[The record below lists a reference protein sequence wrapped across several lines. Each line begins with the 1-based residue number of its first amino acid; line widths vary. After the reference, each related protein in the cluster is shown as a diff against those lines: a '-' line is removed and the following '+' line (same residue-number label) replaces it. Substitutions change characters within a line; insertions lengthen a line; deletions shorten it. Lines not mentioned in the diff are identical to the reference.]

1 MESSV
6 SQPGL
11 RRIGDCVGCNFLA
24 CLNNNY
30 LIFHYYYFLTAQTP
44 CLRALPHC
52 DVPIKA
58 ECRHLP
64 DNIFECVCKPG
75 FTGDGFL
82 RECVGK
88 KLKNVN
94 VFNLIS

>member
-1 MESSV
+1 MESSA

-11 RRIGDCVGCNFLA
+11 RSIGDCIERNFVP
-24 CLNNNY
+24 CLNNYY
-30 LIFHYYYFLTAQTP
+30 LICHYYYYYFLTAQIP

-64 DNIFECVCKPG
+64 DNTFECVCKPG

-82 RECVGK
+82 IECVGK
-88 KLKNVN
+88 
-94 VFNLIS
+94 